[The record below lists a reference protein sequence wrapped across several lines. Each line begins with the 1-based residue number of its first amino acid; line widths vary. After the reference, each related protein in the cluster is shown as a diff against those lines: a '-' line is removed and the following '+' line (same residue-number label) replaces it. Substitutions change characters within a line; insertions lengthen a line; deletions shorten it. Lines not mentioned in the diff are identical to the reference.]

1 MYLVEDRLTTGL
13 KTGKAGD
20 VKAWISNAR
29 KKLREGFMK
38 HWQKIVAGAVVVIGA
53 AIAAIVLN
61 EKRKDDDTGYS
72 SSTNDDELH
81 VKVAKKMRGAYTAM
95 KEFFKSLF
103 TKTGRELAKARRKN
117 FKDNKR
123 DINRGYKNKTKDA
136 LTLAKKGNKADDW
149 SKYGET
155 VKALGRERGES
166 MMSARYKSRNLGRD
180 EEVSGSTSWERIWS
194 TILGAWIKIKKKL
207 MEYEFFKSLFD
218 TKEDNDMESFIKQV
232 EAHSKK
238 DGNRL
243 NSGWGKGERNALQSA
258 ASGHAAGFRAA
269 AKKSFAQFD
278 YLMEEAI
285 AQTVH
290 FNEEVERGLYEGRSL
305 MESAFEVDTSVYEEA
320 DLVAE
325 AVAIVFEDVD
335 KEALNDIDVEDNLE
349 GEVNEAYA
357 FLYEEEDEFE
367 DLEESVNSLFL

>member
-20 VKAWISNAR
+20 VKKWISNAR

-61 EKRKDDDTGYS
+61 EKRKEDSDDYS
-72 SSTNDDELH
+72 RNDDELH

-117 FKDNKR
+117 FKSDKKFINKER
-123 DINRGYKNKTKDA
+123 KYHNKQSLD
-136 LTLAKKGNKADDW
+136 LAKKGNTAGDWKTYAD
-149 SKYGET
+149 SIKKNNKNAKNSLT
-155 VKALGRERGES
+155 A
-166 MMSARYKSRNLGRD
+166 ARTFSRNMGRD
-180 EEVSGSTSWERIWS
+180 VDTDEYVGGSTSWERIWA
-194 TILGAWIKIKKKL
+194 TILGAWMKIKSKL
-207 MEYEFFKSLFD
+207 RDYEFFKVLFD
-218 TKEDNDMESFIKQV
+218 EKDDSDMNDFIKRIDSS
-232 EAHSKK
+232 SKGGGLK
-238 DGNRL
+238 PDPKIKRSDLMTQYSDNMRD
-243 NSGWGKGERNALQSA
+243 A
-258 ASGHAAGFRAA
+258 RADA
-269 AKKSFAQFD
+269 AKRSFAQFD
-278 YLMEEAI
+278 YLMEETI

-325 AVAIVFEDVD
+325 AVAIVFEEPNTPAYDDFDAEDQFDEDRDVFG
-335 KEALNDIDVEDNLE
+335 DVVEIE
-349 GEVNEAYA
+349 MGVETNE
-357 FLYEEEDEFE
+357 
-367 DLEESVNSLFL
+367 STLFNW